1 MKSNEQ
7 VGPSVTASSGSAWRV
22 LCAHLVGH
30 CAVWCLSLAAVTVP
44 FAPVHAANW
53 GADYFPAVTLTTHEG
68 RKVQL
73 WDDLLKDRKVAV
85 AVMYTSCS
93 TECPLITAR
102 MVELKKALGGRVGKD
117 IFFYSISID
126 PWDRPEVLKDYAA
139 KFGAGGAGW
148 EFLTGDPEDIKLVT
162 KKLGLSR
169 LSDRDNKDGHTASL
183 MIGNVATGQW
193 MRHSAVD
200 NPAFLAASMLTF
212 LGLND
217 GRNGPSYA
225 DFKPVTVDPGAVL
238 FQSRCSGCHTLGK
251 GDKIGPDL
259 MGLTARRPRQW
270 VARYIVEPQALRAAG
285 DPAALELMRRY
296 PVRMPSH
303 SLTADDLATL
313 LAHLER
319 ASTPAPGSVAQTGP
333 MPPR

>member
-1 MKSNEQ
+1 MIHRAQ
-7 VGPSVTASSGSAWRV
+7 VVWWRLLAGWAGRCVT
-22 LCAHLVGH
+22 
-30 CAVWCLSLAAVTVP
+30 WCLSLTAVAMPGAV
-44 FAPVHAANW
+44 VHAAGW
-53 GADYFPAVTLTTHEG
+53 GAEYFPKVTLTTHEG

-73 WDDLLKDRKVAV
+73 WEDLLKDRKVAI

-93 TECPLITAR
+93 AECPLITAR
-102 MVELKKALGGRVGKD
+102 MVELKKALGGHVGKD

-139 KFGAGGAGW
+139 KFGAGGPGW
-148 EFLTGDPEDIKLVT
+148 EFLTGDEADIKLVT
-162 KKLGLSR
+162 KRLGLSR

-212 LGLND
+212 LGLNE

-225 DFKPVTVDPGAVL
+225 EVKPVAVDPGAVL
-238 FQSRCSGCHTLGK
+238 FQSRCGGCHTLGK

-259 MGLTARRPRQW
+259 MGLTARRSRQW
-270 VARYIVEPQALRAAG
+270 VARYIVEPQELRAAG
-285 DPAALELMRRY
+285 DPTALALMRRY

-303 SLTADDLATL
+303 SLTAEDLAAL

-319 ASTPAPGSVAQTGP
+319 ASAAAPRSVAQTAP
-333 MPPR
+333 VPAR